1 MIALSFSRIDKR
13 YDEQILFDNLS
24 FSVNQGD
31 KLALIGK
38 NGTGKTTILRLIC
51 GLEQADGGDF
61 YVAKNLNVGYMR
73 QSDIKRDISL
83 QDYALEAFD
92 ALIKTEAKLQQ
103 MEQQMGEFENHDDA
117 FDAFMHDYHELAEQ
131 FKDDGGYL
139 FRSKAKGILIGLGF
153 AEEQHARSV
162 LSLSGGQLA
171 RIKLARLLIDEPD
184 ILLLDEPT
192 NHLDISTTGW
202 LENHLKQYP
211 ETLLVVSH
219 DRYFLDAVCNK
230 TAEIENRQIMMYNGN
245 YSSFRTKKDAA
256 IKQMNKAYQQYQRER
271 KRQEEIIRRYKS
283 RGTELLAKRAKSRE
297 KMLKKMDRPDTFK
310 QSNKQMKLNLKSA
323 VNSGTDVLQIEDIS
337 KSYGDHEVLKD
348 IAFAVRRGE
357 KIGLIGDNG
366 SGKTTL
372 LKIITGELEQ
382 DAGFVDYGH
391 RVIPAYYDQKQENLS
406 RNLTIVE
413 EIHNM
418 IPTMNE
424 GDVRAILG
432 RFLFSDEEV
441 FKPIDVLSGGE
452 KARVLLTKLFLT
464 ESNLL
469 LLDEPTNHLDLYSK
483 EVLEQSL
490 VDYDGTILVISHDRY
505 FLNKVCNKIIALQDG
520 KITEYLGDYNYYLE
534 KQAALKHPAAE
545 ETVAVNKTALKQNRK
560 MARKRLNERKKIQA
574 AIADCETTIGTIET
588 RLEEIDSALCQ
599 QEVYSDSAKVKA
611 LVAEQSDLKAKL
623 DEMFSEWEFLSEAFD
638 KYN

>member
-51 GLEQADGGDF
+51 GLEQPDGGDF
-61 YVAKNLNVGYMR
+61 YVAKNLVVGYMR
-73 QSDIKRDISL
+73 QADIDRDISL
-83 QDYALEAFD
+83 LDYALEAFES
-92 ALIKTEAKLQQ
+92 LIETENKLHQ
-103 MEQQMGEFENHDDA
+103 MERQMGEFKTHDA
-117 FDAFMHDYHELAEQ
+117 TFDAFMHDYHELAEQ

-202 LENHLKQYP
+202 LENHLKQYSK
-211 ETLLVVSH
+211 TLVIVSH

-245 YSSFRTKKDAA
+245 YSSFRIKKEAA
-256 IKQMNKAYQQYQRER
+256 IKQMNKAYQQYQKER
-271 KRQEEIIRRYKS
+271 KRQEEIIRRYKA

-297 KMLKKMDRPDTFK
+297 KMLQKMARPDTFQ

-323 VNSGTDVLQIEDIS
+323 VNSGGDVLQIEEVS
-337 KSYGDHEVLKD
+337 KSYGVHTVLND
-348 IAFAVRRGE
+348 ITFAVRRGE

-382 DAGFVDYGH
+382 DGGFVDYGH

-406 RNLTIVE
+406 PNLTIVE

-441 FKPIDVLSGGE
+441 FKPISVLSGGE

-520 KITEYLGDYNYYLE
+520 RITEYLGDYNYYLE
-534 KQAALKHPAAE
+534 KQAALKHPVAE
-545 ETVAVNKTALKQNRK
+545 ETVEVNKTALKQNRK
-560 MARKRLNERKKIQA
+560 MERKRINEKKKLQA
-574 AIADCETTIGTIET
+574 AIADCEVQISTIET
-588 RLEEIDSALCQ
+588 RLEEIDGALCLE
-599 QEVYSDSAKVKA
+599 EVYSDSAKVKA

-623 DEMFSEWEFLSEAFD
+623 DEAFSEWEVFSEDFD
-638 KYN
+638 KY